1 MGRFV
6 DGSSWQNLSQSLH
19 VLCSFWSPCMC
30 DTLDHGSFAHPWG
43 YSSSRSGNFHSWTK
57 KRSWQ
62 ILTVRSA
69 HEISRVSFAL
79 LCSWLAL
86 TSCPDQAGTGGQLRR
101 HYCRW
106 GLFEHWPRQP
116 KQRRRQ
122 RRHGDEV
129 FVRRRPPMDCPSWR
143 FRQWRC
149 LRLGG
154 GKGGVVRGP
163 CAGAF
168 AGEALAWTEFQEG
181 KLQVV

>member
-116 KQRRRQ
+116 KQRRQ
-122 RRHGDEV
+122 HWRHGDEV

-143 FRQWRC
+143 FKRWLC
-149 LRLGG
+149 
-154 GKGGVVRGP
+154 
-163 CAGAF
+163 
-168 AGEALAWTEFQEG
+168 
-181 KLQVV
+181 